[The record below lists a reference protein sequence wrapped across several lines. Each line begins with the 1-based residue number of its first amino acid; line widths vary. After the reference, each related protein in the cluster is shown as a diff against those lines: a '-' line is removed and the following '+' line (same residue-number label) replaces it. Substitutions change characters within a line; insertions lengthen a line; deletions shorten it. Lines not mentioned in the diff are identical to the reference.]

1 MNPSSITATESMV
14 NQKWRKICGAEVGGY
29 AVATLPSNAHKMASA
44 AGNFAANH
52 HRQNSSPQSTEIDY
66 CKFAVGRKL
75 LEREA
80 AKEENKLQHSKKIG
94 EQPTAKTNDLS
105 GHSFLYLAIS
115 AHSERASE
123 IAGSNT

>member
-1 MNPSSITATESMV
+1 MV
-14 NQKWRKICGAEVGGY
+14 NQRWRKICGAEVGGY
-29 AVATLPSNAHKMASA
+29 SVATLPSIAHKMASA
-44 AGNFAANH
+44 AGNFAPNH

-66 CKFAVGRKL
+66 CKFAAGRKL

-105 GHSFLYLAIS
+105 GDQPHIFVFSEFQLIAK
-115 AHSERASE
+115 ERAKLE
-123 IAGSNT
+123 APIH